1 MDSVHP
7 PSPAGWE
14 DIPPPRVRFMR
25 INTYGAHRGP
35 FDLPFGDLMKKEGF
49 SGILNVLTRRLLF
62 NISFLPPAPQI
73 SMEYNV
79 LIFSLG
85 NLMILLIEKKSLLF
99 VFNAKESA
107 IYTNLARSMPDDILR
122 SAAPYPLNIYVYALR
137 TSLDWYIRKVKSK
150 SLVFCTHFV
159 FYVQATT
166 CVFFWLFLHVNI
178 HFP

>member
-1 MDSVHP
+1 MHP

-62 NISFLPPAPQI
+62 NISFLPPAPKI

-85 NLMILLIEKKSLLF
+85 NVMILLTQEKYLLF
-99 VFNAKESA
+99 FFQAKGACNFYESFTL
-107 IYTNLARSMPDDILR
+107 Y
-122 SAAPYPLNIYVYALR
+122 
-137 TSLDWYIRKVKSK
+137 SL
-150 SLVFCTHFV
+150 
-159 FYVQATT
+159 
-166 CVFFWLFLHVNI
+166 
-178 HFP
+178 